1 MGCSSSTVQ
10 SGIPLGYRRAEVGWI
25 LEDNAAI
32 LRPLAQFN
40 ARRTKVYRIYDRA
53 L

>member
-1 MGCSSSTVQ
+1 
-10 SGIPLGYRRAEVGWI
+10 VGWI

-32 LRPLAQFN
+32 LRPLTHFN
-40 ARRTKVYRIYDRA
+40 ARRTKTYRIYDRA